1 MEINSTQPNP
11 DVGATNSG
19 PKSFAYN
26 LMKKM
31 GWTDGKGLG
40 LNEDGETDHIKVRRK
55 RSNAGLGASKE
66 TQSSVANGL
75 NDVLAKLAT
84 NTSTVSQETKPKID
98 AKKEN
103 QQPRRKQR
111 AFLARRAAGKDVSS
125 YSREQ
130 LKEIFG
136 GVLPDV
142 EKDETKNEN
151 ENKVTEEKDDSVV
164 EVKEIKKLKKKKEKQ
179 KDIKIKVDLKIKKSK
194 KSKKEKK
201 SKDKRKNKS
210 EES

>member
-1 MEINSTQPNP
+1 MELTSTEPNP
-11 DVGATNSG
+11 DAGATNSA
-19 PKSFAYN
+19 PKSFGYN

-84 NTSTVSQETKPKID
+84 SNTCVVSQETKPKID
-98 AKKEN
+98 TKVQN

-130 LKEIFG
+130 LKEILG
-136 GVLPDV
+136 GVLPQV
-142 EKDETKNEN
+142 EKEETKSES
-151 ENKVTEEKDDSVV
+151 EIEEKDDNVV
-164 EVKEIKKLKKKKEKQ
+164 EVKEGKKLKKKKDKQ
-179 KDIKIKVDLKIKKSK
+179 KDTKIKVDSKIKKSK

-201 SKDKRKNKS
+201 SKDKRKKKS